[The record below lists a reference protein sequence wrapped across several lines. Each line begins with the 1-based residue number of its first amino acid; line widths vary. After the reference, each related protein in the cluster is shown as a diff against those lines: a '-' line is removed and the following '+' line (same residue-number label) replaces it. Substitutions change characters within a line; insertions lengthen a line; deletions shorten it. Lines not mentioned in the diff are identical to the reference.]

1 MLPPAP
7 GRNVGRAFS
16 PAAEP
21 CGTAGFPGRCKHCR
35 PQAAFRN
42 AKYEVP
48 ALSAEIVPCGTQG
61 KALPCFAGHLRRKAA
76 MHRLLSPAA
85 QCQPLGKCRDPAA
98 PVLRPAPVYDYS
110 SHFGASQRR
119 TGSRPACFAGS
130 CGRPQKAVILR
141 AGTELPAGTP
151 PQPQLQ
157 TAGGPPVESTPAGRP
172 VFELLYAAFP
182 CCPASG
188 GAFSPPAAQTPAERP
203 PLRSR

>member
-1 MLPPAP
+1 MGAAGCIPPSTP
-7 GRNVGRAFS
+7 GRNVGRAIS
-16 PAAEP
+16 PAADP
-21 CGTAGFPGRCKHCR
+21 CGGAWLPGRCKHRPLRNTGQGSARFCR
-35 PQAAFRN
+35 TPPSQSGNAPAA
-42 AKYEVP
+42 
-48 ALSAEIVPCGTQG
+48 VPCR
-61 KALPCFAGHLRRKAA
+61 ARFA
-76 MHRLLSPAA
+76 S
-85 QCQPLGKCRDPAA
+85 CSC
-98 PVLRPAPVYDYS
+98 YDYS

-119 TGSRPACFAGS
+119 TGSRPACFTGS
-130 CGRPQKAVILR
+130 CGRPQKAVIFR